1 MDLSFLQILWF
12 ILIIVLWIGYVTLE
26 GFGFGVGMLLPI
38 LPKNEKERRLA
49 LNTIGPHWDG
59 NEVFLLTA
67 GGATFAA
74 FPNWYATMF
83 SGMYAALVVI
93 LLLLIVRISALEW
106 RGKLTSIRWRRTWD
120 TLHTV
125 VAWLA
130 AVVWG
135 VAFANLV
142 QGMDIQVGSY
152 DTPGGEFVAVP
163 VDFAAD
169 PAAYIDAGLADGA
182 RHYLTG
188 GFVSLFTPFT
198 ILGGVMVAL
207 LFLTH
212 GALWLSIKTRGEFH
226 DRAKSY
232 ALKLSVASTVVTAG
246 WALWAQFGYS
256 LNWWSLIPL
265 AIAAI
270 CLVASVVAVFS
281 GKDVPAFF
289 LHFAGLASAVAFIFC
304 TFFPNALKSSADPA
318 YSLTL
323 AQASATAP
331 THTVMLIAAAIFV
344 PIVLIYLSWSYW
356 VFSRRISVDNLS
368 DEPAGLDP
376 NQIREFET
384 IS

>member
-83 SGMYAALVVI
+83 SGMYAALVAV

-106 RGKLTSIRWRRTWD
+106 RGKLNSARWRRTWD

-142 QGMDIQVGSY
+142 QGMDIKVGSY
-152 DTPGGEFVAVP
+152 VTPGGEFVAVP
-163 VDFAAD
+163 PEAVE
-169 PAAYIDAGLADGA
+169 AGLAEGA

-198 ILGGVMVAL
+198 IVGGVMVAL

-226 DRAKSY
+226 DRAQGY

-270 CLVASVVAVFS
+270 CLVAAVALIFI

-289 LHFAGLASAVAFIFC
+289 LHFAGLAGAVVFIFT

-323 AQASATAP
+323 VQASATAP

-344 PIVLIYLSWSYW
+344 PIVLIYLGWSYS
-356 VFSRRISVDNLS
+356 VFARRISVDNLS
-368 DEPAGLDP
+368 DQPAGLHPD
-376 NQIREFET
+376 QIREFET
-384 IS
+384 VK